1 MALHSLS
8 GSLRLAIV
16 LIPIVAGLAL
26 AVRRHRLAARQR
38 ALSVHQ
44 ATADVLKWRR
54 RRTPNVQA
62 AAQQDGNTLKPALQQ
77 LGAATPIDAAA
88 APAEAALGAA
98 ARRVKLGELLVR
110 TGHGAGS
117 AAVRALLKAGRV
129 TVNGALERSFAR
141 KIADG
146 FDVKV
151 HASAAIAAAVAAA
164 AASEGGGAGGGGGED
179 TAASAP
185 HLVVWCK
192 PCGVVCSLGDDDG
205 GRANLQGAI
214 TAPALRRPGL
224 HPVGRL
230 DCHSCGLMLWRSM
243 FEVVYVVSAA
253 APVARD
259 TRPPSVSDPNG
270 GSKGAAAL
278 VTTSGWFGCRG
289 RQLC

>member
-44 ATADVLKWRR
+44 ATADVLKWRSR

-151 HASAAIAAAVAAA
+151 HASAATAAAVAAA

-230 DCHSCGLMLWRSM
+230 DCHSCGLMLWRRM
-243 FEVVYVVSAA
+243 FEVVYVVSGISRQWCIRSSERPRGPPRRCQSLGGATA
-253 APVARD
+253 CRPAR
-259 TRPPSVSDPNG
+259 S
-270 GSKGAAAL
+270 
-278 VTTSGWFGCRG
+278 
-289 RQLC
+289 